1 MVHLDRFF
9 CNKGW
14 DNFFS
19 SLCLQAL
26 ASSMSDHCPLLL
38 CNQER
43 PPRKAKFK
51 FEQFWTRVPYFMET
65 VQRAWE
71 QPVLGNSA
79 LMIFHN
85 KLLNTAKALTKWSKS
100 LFGNARMQLHIV
112 QEVTLRLDIAQE
124 QRALT
129 PAEILSRKDLKVR
142 VLGLAAVEKARR
154 RQCSRITWIK
164 EGDADGG

>member
-1 MVHLDRFF
+1 M
-9 CNKGW
+9 
-14 DNFFS
+14 
-19 SLCLQAL
+19 
-26 ASSMSDHCPLLL
+26 
-38 CNQER
+38 
-43 PPRKAKFK
+43 
-51 FEQFWTRVPYFMET
+51 
-65 VQRAWE
+65 
-71 QPVLGNSA
+71 
-79 LMIFHN
+79 
-85 KLLNTAKALTKWSKS
+85 
-100 LFGNARMQLHIV
+100 V